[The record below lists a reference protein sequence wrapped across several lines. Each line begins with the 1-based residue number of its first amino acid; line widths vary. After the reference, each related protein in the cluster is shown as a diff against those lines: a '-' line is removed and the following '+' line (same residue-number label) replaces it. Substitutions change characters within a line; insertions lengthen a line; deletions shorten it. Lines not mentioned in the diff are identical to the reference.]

1 MFFLELLT
9 DRRTTAVPARALL
22 YVSRSKAG
30 AIPLQYVECA
40 PRQMGGHE
48 EDMHLV
54 LPAHSS
60 ISLVLRQPA
69 AAVVPRDLNGSPKK
83 LIAIATNSTNSTFM
97 VRYQTRSARPPGA

>member
-1 MFFLELLT
+1 MSVARTLALFL
-9 DRRTTAVPARALL
+9 
-22 YVSRSKAG
+22 
-30 AIPLQYVECA
+30 YVECA
-40 PRQMGGHE
+40 PRQLGGHE

-97 VRYQTRSARPPGA
+97 VPDEECTPPGRVGARTSLVLVPKK